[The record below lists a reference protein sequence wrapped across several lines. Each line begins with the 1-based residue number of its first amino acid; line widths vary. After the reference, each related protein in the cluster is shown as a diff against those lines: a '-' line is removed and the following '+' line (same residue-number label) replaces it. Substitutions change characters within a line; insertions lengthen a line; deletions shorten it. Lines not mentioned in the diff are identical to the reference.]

1 MDENQLEQY
10 LFQETEELMSYS
22 SSFEARSRD
31 RFVVFINELFE
42 LGSHK
47 EYNTMF
53 HSDRV
58 VLENKSRRLMDYL
71 EVEAFIDRIEIVS
84 LNEEV
89 TRFTTKL
96 IKEEKGF
103 DNISFD
109 EVKSKITVL
118 LPPLSVNALLEL
130 KGAVNGK
137 VDSYSKS
144 VGMLRSQSA
153 QQVKA
158 GIDNEYIFPPD
169 AAKVAK
175 EIDLKRQVGGSFI
188 IRMLLKARAARIH
201 RGRDLR
207 DRGAQVC
214 ASHKAVLARGR
225 AALCNARCADRRS

>member
-1 MDENQLEQY
+1 MNENQLEQY

-71 EVEAFIDRIEIVS
+71 EVESFIDRIEIVS

-175 EIDLKRQVGGSFI
+175 EIDLIGSFYRKNAKI
-188 IRMLLKARAARIH
+188 FGIAKKTILLPNYKPEDDEEVELLEFAPE
-201 RGRDLR
+201 
-207 DRGAQVC
+207 
-214 ASHKAVLARGR
+214 ASLLLGKSV
-225 AALCNARCADRRS
+225 D